1 MKRERLYIVED
12 KRFDQARE
20 RCLMIIRN
28 HFNNASWLD
37 SIFEHQD
44 NPEGLTYLMYMFKQ
58 FMETFYHNPEYRK
71 RSVMRLAPL
80 FCRLAFEANF
90 QNNNPNDEVL
100 TRLEQMLFYIYNS
113 SINGKLDVSKISLD
127 ATYNDM
133 ETTFGEAIDELS
145 RQEDDRMNNNQYN
158 KNDDY
163 EMVGPLSFEEAN
175 KYGNMSC
182 PDSKLCY
189 TQSENTWNGY
199 TQNGKNNVYVF
210 LKKGWEDLEPVHDGG
225 YSGYDTYG
233 LSMIFVFIRNGKLVY
248 CNTRWNHKADYA
260 DGCSC
265 DHALTKEML
274 SEIIGINFNE
284 LFKEVNIEDLLMNG
298 TPLTEIFDYVYG
310 FTIGDFYPV
319 RMHDQGW
326 NFININNTNE
336 LVLKEWVESFS
347 IEDHIPNIV
356 FSLRNVNNQKNYL
369 TSDGR
374 LLTDF
379 WYDESNGFDDIVNIA
394 IVKIN
399 EKGWCAI
406 NNYGEIITTNWYE
419 KIYPFRRK
427 ISMVKDYSLGYNY
440 INTNGEILSE
450 QWFDE
455 ASSFSYNGVAATR
468 VKIEGK
474 GCNLLGYDGTKTF
487 ILFNQW
493 YDKCDKFKAGVS
505 RVKIEGKGWNYIN
518 LKNEYI
524 SDTWYNSADEF
535 DIYDNI
541 AKVGYKGKG
550 WNYINTEGVPL
561 TNEWY
566 DYCFKNEDGTK
577 IRVSKDGKCN
587 YIDLQGNYLGKWEE
601 DTIRSLYSNIR
612 FENRNP
618 HKKQIIRITE
628 SDFYNIIKE
637 SVQNIINRIII

>member
-1 MKRERLYIVED
+1 
-12 KRFDQARE
+12 
-20 RCLMIIRN
+20 
-28 HFNNASWLD
+28 
-37 SIFEHQD
+37 
-44 NPEGLTYLMYMFKQ
+44 MF
-58 FMETFYHNPEYRK
+58 
-71 RSVMRLAPL
+71 
-80 FCRLAFEANF
+80 
-90 QNNNPNDEVL
+90 
-100 TRLEQMLFYIYNS
+100 
-113 SINGKLDVSKISLD
+113 
-127 ATYNDM
+127 
-133 ETTFGEAIDELS
+133 
-145 RQEDDRMNNNQYN
+145 
-158 KNDDY
+158 
-163 EMVGPLSFEEAN
+163 
-175 KYGNMSC
+175 
-182 PDSKLCY
+182 
-189 TQSENTWNGY
+189 
-199 TQNGKNNVYVF
+199 
-210 LKKGWEDLEPVHDGG
+210 
-225 YSGYDTYG
+225 
-233 LSMIFVFIRNGKLVY
+233 
-248 CNTRWNHKADYA
+248 
-260 DGCSC
+260 
-265 DHALTKEML
+265 
-274 SEIIGINFNE
+274 
-284 LFKEVNIEDLLMNG
+284 
-298 TPLTEIFDYVYG
+298 
-310 FTIGDFYPV
+310 
-319 RMHDQGW
+319 
-326 NFININNTNE
+326 FININNTNE
-336 LVLKEWVESFS
+336 LVLKEWVQSFS
-347 IEDHIPNIV
+347 IERNIPNIV
-356 FSLRNVNNQKNYL
+356 FSLKNVNNQKNYL

-379 WYDESNGFDDIVNIA
+379 WYDDSAGFDDIVNIV

-474 GCNLLGYDGTKTF
+474 GWNLFGYDGTKTF

-493 YDKCDKFKAGVS
+493 YDECDEFKAGVS

-524 SDTWYNSADEF
+524 SDIWYNSADEF
-535 DIYDNI
+535 DIYDEI

-550 WNYINTEGVPL
+550 WNYINKEGIPL
-561 TNEWY
+561 TNDWY
-566 DYCFKNEDGTK
+566 DYCFKIKDDTK

-601 DTIRSLYSNIR
+601 DTIRSLFSNLT